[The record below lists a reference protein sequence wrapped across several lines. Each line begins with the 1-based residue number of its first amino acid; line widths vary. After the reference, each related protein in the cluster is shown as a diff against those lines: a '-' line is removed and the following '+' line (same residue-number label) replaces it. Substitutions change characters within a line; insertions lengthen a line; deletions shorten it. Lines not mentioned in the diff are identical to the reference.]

1 MTFHFSEESCL
12 SKDRILG
19 ALILVVCVL
28 GAVGY
33 VGVVFFPGVV
43 THQLLPWLPWSSGE
57 IRFGAIAVVVLF
69 AFLAVL
75 FVGAWIGWTMAT
87 TPAPKPLEELDEG
100 LDLPETASGCIT
112 SKTFSLECRRIF
124 LKSGGGGKNY

>member
-1 MTFHFSEESCL
+1 M

-19 ALILVVCVL
+19 ALIVVVCVL

-43 THQLLPWLPWSSGE
+43 THQLLQWLPWSSGE
-57 IRFGAIAVVVLF
+57 IRFGAIAVVVLL

-75 FVGAWIGWTMAT
+75 FVGAWIGWTMAS
-87 TPAPKPLEELDEG
+87 TPPPKPLEELDER
-100 LDLPETASGCIT
+100 LDLQPETASGCIT
-112 SKTFSLECRRIF
+112 SKNLSLECRRIF